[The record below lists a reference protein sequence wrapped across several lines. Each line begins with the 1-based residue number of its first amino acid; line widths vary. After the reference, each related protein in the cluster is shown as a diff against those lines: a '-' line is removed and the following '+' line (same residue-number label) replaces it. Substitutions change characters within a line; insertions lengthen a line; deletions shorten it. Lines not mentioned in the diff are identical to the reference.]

1 MKALMSW
8 KRQIFLILMPGMM
21 TTLHAQQVDSLTQLE
36 DALNGGEF
44 PSGEGWVGFL
54 DISFLAHTLLTLV
67 LATILGAIIA
77 YHPKHIAAADT
88 LQELEAPKV
97 YILYAVIGSIIGI
110 LVVEYGLVVGFVLF
124 GIGGLIRFRTL
135 LQTANLTGRV
145 IFVTLIGLTVG
156 LNLPH
161 VAVLATAFAFVLVY
175 VIEARVTYRVDVRAL
190 DPDRVAES
198 ASAYRALL
206 EQHGCQVVSERK
218 NPDKHRLTLLVSG
231 PRGVR
236 REELEELIATGIEG
250 PLKGA
255 VDWQTD

>member
-1 MKALMSW
+1 MNALTSVGMRVLLLLTALISASASAQPGDPLA
-8 KRQIFLILMPGMM
+8 QIE
-21 TTLHAQQVDSLTQLE
+21 S
-36 DALNGGEF
+36 ALNSNEF
-44 PSGEGWVGFL
+44 PRGEGWAGFL
-54 DISFLAHTLLTLV
+54 DLAFLGNTLLTLI
-67 LATILGAIIA
+67 LATALGAIIA

-88 LQELEAPKV
+88 LEELEVPKV

-110 LVVEYGLVVGFVLF
+110 LVVGYGLVVGFVLF

-135 LQTANLTGRV
+135 LRSANLTGRV

-156 LNLPH
+156 LNMPH

-175 VIEARVTYRVDVRAL
+175 MIEARVTYRVDIRAL
-190 DPDRVAES
+190 NPDRIAES
-198 ASAYRALL
+198 ALAYRNLL
-206 EQHGCQVVSERK
+206 EQNDCRVVAERK
-218 NPDKHRLTLLVSG
+218 NPDKHRVTLLVYG

-236 REELEELIATGIEG
+236 REELEQRIASGIDA